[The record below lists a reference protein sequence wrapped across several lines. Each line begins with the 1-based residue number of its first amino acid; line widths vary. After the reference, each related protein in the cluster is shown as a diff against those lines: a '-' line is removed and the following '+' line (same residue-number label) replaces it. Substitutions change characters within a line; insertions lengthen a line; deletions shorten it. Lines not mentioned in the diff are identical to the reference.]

1 MSSRA
6 LSLATV
12 MLVTVVFAAGDA
24 GAKNLDAG
32 KSAPQMFSGNCAA
45 CHKGARGLL
54 RTVPPGSLPGFLRQ
68 HYTTGPDM
76 AGMLSAYLIS
86 NGATDQ
92 RRRVEPPKSHPG
104 DLRTEPRQVE
114 RQGRK
119 PLPQPAQPPESA
131 AQQNE
136 AQVGKDRRTPANK
149 RKPGKQS
156 PEEAAKAGVAGQGAS
171 PSDAAV
177 KPETAKTEPSGA
189 TPPKENEAVSE
200 EAVQEKTPRGA
211 ASKPEPA
218 GEDAAED
225 KTAKDEAPKKESA
238 KDEAGGKQPASEQ
251 AANPKA
257 VDSDAQKPDS
267 VPSSHDKAGAGKDG
281 TAGKPDVDKS
291 EAGQSSAV
299 GSGKPDG
306 APADAATSGE
316 PKAVPLRADPV
327 PAVTPAPKP
336 DPAPSANDKPDL
348 GKDGADG
355 KPAVDKSEAGKSGAA
370 ESGKLDSI
378 PADAPDSGEPK
389 AVPLRADPVPAVTP
403 SPKAGE
409 GNASPSAEPAASS
422 SAPPPAPD
430 R

>member
-12 MLVTVVFAAGDA
+12 MLVTVVFAAGEV

-32 KSAPQMFSGNCAA
+32 KSAAQMFSGNCAA

-76 AGMLSAYLIS
+76 AGMWSSYLIS

-92 RRRVEPPKSHPG
+92 RRRAEPPKSHPG
-104 DLRTEPRQVE
+104 DPRTGPRQVE

-119 PLPQPAQPPESA
+119 PLPQAAQPPESA

-156 PEEAAKAGVAGQGAS
+156 PEEATKAGAAGQGAS
-171 PSDAAV
+171 PSDTAV

-200 EAVQEKTPRGA
+200 EAAQGKTPNGA

-218 GEDAAED
+218 SEDAAEG
-225 KTAKDEAPKKESA
+225 KAAQDEASRKESA
-238 KDEAGGKQPASEQ
+238 RDEAGGTQPAAEPAATPQ
-251 AANPKA
+251 AAA
-257 VDSDAQKPDS
+257 SGAQQPDS
-267 VPSSHDKAGAGKDG
+267 TPSSHDKASAGKDG
-281 TAGKPDVDKS
+281 TAGKPDADKS
-291 EAGQSSAV
+291 EAG
-299 GSGKPDG
+299 
-306 APADAATSGE
+306 
-316 PKAVPLRADPV
+316 
-327 PAVTPAPKP
+327 
-336 DPAPSANDKPDL
+336 
-348 GKDGADG
+348 
-355 KPAVDKSEAGKSGAA
+355 
-370 ESGKLDSI
+370 
-378 PADAPDSGEPK
+378 
-389 AVPLRADPVPAVTP
+389 
-403 SPKAGE
+403 
-409 GNASPSAEPAASS
+409 
-422 SAPPPAPD
+422 
-430 R
+430 